1 MRKKVVLCVNNNN
14 YVYYINL
21 RADDKEWMRTLAI
34 IYEAR
39 VQPDTDTENERYD
52 TRKGPLKSCA
62 RVHYL
67 HASFTFK
74 IREPNEIFQFQFQ
87 FQWKSSS
94 NGFFRQGQ
102 R

>member
-1 MRKKVVLCVNNNN
+1 M
-14 YVYYINL
+14 YYINL
-21 RADDKEWMRTLAI
+21 RADDKEQKEWMRTLAI

-74 IREPNEIFQFQFQ
+74 IREPNEIFQFQ
-87 FQWKSSS
+87 WKSSS
-94 NGFFRQGQ
+94 LMVFSSGSKMKHETSLWTFDFL
-102 R
+102 